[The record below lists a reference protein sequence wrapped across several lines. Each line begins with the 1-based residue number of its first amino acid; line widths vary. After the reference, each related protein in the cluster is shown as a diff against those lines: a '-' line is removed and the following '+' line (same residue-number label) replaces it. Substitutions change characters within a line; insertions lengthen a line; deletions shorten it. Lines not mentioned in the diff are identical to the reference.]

1 MIKNKYNNITKK
13 NLSKKIFQKTGLPN
27 SYINEI
33 IDDLLYILKT
43 LIKEKNLNIKNFATF
58 KTITKKERLGR
69 NPKTGKTYR
78 ITSRKSLSFLSSKK
92 LNE

>member
-58 KTITKKERLGR
+58 KTITKKEIELHAA
-69 NPKTGKTYR
+69 KVTEISAFIEK
-78 ITSRKSLSFLSSKK
+78 LVEALKK
-92 LNE
+92 VGQ